1 VWIAQISDT
10 HLRPEGVLYGDA
22 VDPAAALAAAVRQI
36 AALDP
41 RPDLIL
47 HTGDVTEAGLP
58 AEYVLARR
66 LLEDLPAPLRAI
78 PGNHDEGNTFREAF
92 PDMPG
97 LPTAGPL
104 NYVDRETGPVRVIAL
119 DVTVPGQHHGEV
131 SRHSLS
137 WLEAVLAEEPDRPT
151 VLMLHQPP
159 FRCGVPYLDAYRC
172 LDDGTLAA
180 LLLRFSAVERVLC
193 GHVHR
198 AMLRRF
204 GGTLL
209 CTAPSTVTAIALRP
223 RPDAPPASYLEPPGF
238 LLHHWDGEGMVT
250 HVIPIGDFAGPLPFA

>member
-1 VWIAQISDT
+1 MWIAQISDT
-10 HLRPEGVLYGDA
+10 HLRSEGVLYGDA

-41 RPDLIL
+41 LPDLVL
-47 HTGDVTEAGLP
+47 HTGDVTEAGLV
-58 AEYVLARR
+58 AEYALARR
-66 LLEDLPAPLRAI
+66 LLANLPAPLRAI
-78 PGNHDEGNTFREAF
+78 PGNHDERTTFREAF
-92 PDMPG
+92 QDVPG

-104 NYVDRETGPVRVIAL
+104 NYVDRGAGPVRVIAL

-159 FRCGVPYLDAYRC
+159 LRCGVPYLDSYRC
-172 LDDGTLAA
+172 LDDGALAA
-180 LLLRFSAVERVLC
+180 LLFRFSAVERVLC

-198 AMLRRF
+198 TMLRRF

-223 RPDAPPASYLEPPGF
+223 RPDAGPASYLEPPGF
-238 LLHHWDGEGMVT
+238 LLHHWDGGEMMT
-250 HVIPIGDFAGPLPFA
+250 HVIPLGDFAGPLPFV